1 MKAPNTQSP
10 REAAL
15 AYAAAGYPVHPV
27 DGKIPLTKWK
37 DAATTDPAIITAWFD
52 RWPHAGVA
60 LVTGERSGL
69 FVVDLD
75 IDKET
80 GECTGES
87 EAERLGLT
95 ECFADA
101 PKVRTKSGGLHVF
114 FRAGDDLDNSASKI
128 AAAIDTRGKGG
139 FVVAAGSPGYQW
151 LGSSIVDL
159 APPPV
164 PAKLRAMIE
173 AAGAKKAEPVPPASN
188 VVSMLPMQA
197 LARQIEA
204 MRPTAGSANAW
215 AEQALNAEIG
225 RVMSAGPGTRNQTLN
240 RSSFAIGQIVA
251 GGGLDRTA
259 AEEALA
265 RAGRAIGL
273 EADEITK
280 TIASGFTAGA
290 AEPRTAPERAQDRVQ
305 VSGAA
310 QPHTIFPNGFRLQ
323 SSAEFVADYTPPDY
337 LIDGNLRRGWLYTL
351 TAPTGHGK
359 TAAMLTLAHCI
370 ATGAEFCGR
379 EVSQGA
385 VLYLAGE
392 NPDDVQAR
400 YIGLLDYR
408 HDDAAKLPILF
419 HGGTFSIRRDFD
431 AMRSAIEAAGR
442 QLAIV
447 VVDTLAAYFD
457 GDDLNSNAQ
466 QQEFATNVLR
476 PLTTLPGRPCV
487 VVPAHPVKNAAKNN
501 LVPMGGSALLNQV
514 DGNMTAWNEGGVVSL
529 HWQGKF
535 RGAAWEP
542 MQLELVGHTT
552 PKLMDSKGRCIPTVI
567 ANEVTVTRAIDLSA
581 QHESRENRALELI
594 LANPNLSD
602 RGLADALGIGKTAA
616 NAIKKDLIA
625 RKWIVA
631 RARKHFLTDEGK
643 EVLAP

>member
-1 MKAPNTQSP
+1 MPSINEMSP
-10 REAAL
+10 RDAAI
-15 AYAAAGYPVHPV
+15 AYAAAGFPVHPV
-27 DGKIPLTKWK
+27 NGKRPLTKWK
-37 DAATTDPAIITAWFD
+37 DAATTDPATINGWFD
-52 RWPHAGVA
+52 RWPEAGVA

-75 IDKET
+75 IDKES
-80 GECTGES
+80 GECLG
-87 EAERLGLT
+87 EAEAARLGLD
-95 ECFADA
+95 ESFKGA
-101 PKVRTKSGGLHVF
+101 PIARTQSGGRHVF
-114 FRAGDDLDNSASKI
+114 FRAGDEIGNSAGKL

-139 FVVAAGSPGYQW
+139 FVVAAGSPGYRW
-151 LGSSIVDL
+151 LGPSIVEL
-159 APPPV
+159 TPPPV
-164 PAKLRAMIE
+164 PAKLRAAIE
-173 AAGAKKAEPVPPASN
+173 AAGAKSVEPTAPASN
-188 VVSMLPMQA
+188 VVSLLPMQA

-204 MRPTAGSANAW
+204 MRSTGGTASAW
-215 AEQALNAEIG
+215 AEHAMNAEVS
-225 RVMSAGPGTRNQTLN
+225 RVMASAPGTRNHTLN
-240 RSSFAIGQIVA
+240 RASFALGQIVA

-259 AEEALA
+259 VEAALS
-265 RAGRAIGL
+265 RAARAIGL
-273 EADEITK
+273 DEGEIGP
-280 TIASGFTAGA
+280 TIASGLDDGA
-290 AEPRTAPERAQDRVQ
+290 QEPRTAPERPTHIAQ
-305 VSGAA
+305 VSHST

-323 SSAEFVADYTPPDY
+323 SSAEFVADYAPPDY
-337 LIDGNLRRGWLYTL
+337 LIDGSLRRGWLYTL

-370 ATGAEFCGR
+370 ATGADFCGR

-400 YIGLLDYR
+400 YIGLLDHR
-408 HDDAAKLPILF
+408 GHEAAKLPILF
-419 HGGTFSIRRDFD
+419 HGGTFSIRRDSD
-431 AMRSAIEAAGR
+431 AMRAAIEATGR
-442 QLAIV
+442 PLAIV
-447 VVDTLAAYFD
+447 IVDTLAAYFD

-466 QQEFATNVLR
+466 QQEFATTVLR

-514 DGNMTAWNEGGVVSL
+514 DGNMTAWSEGGVVSL

-552 PKLMDSKGRCIPTVI
+552 PKLRDSKGRCIPTVV
-567 ANEVTVTRAIDLSA
+567 ANEVTMTRAIDLSE
-581 QHESRENRALELI
+581 QHEGRENRALELI
-594 LANPNLSD
+594 LANPNISD
-602 RGLADALGIGKTAA
+602 RGLADSLGLGKTAA
-616 NAIKKDLIA
+616 NRLKKDLIA

-643 EVLAP
+643 EVLSP